1 MSSQLPAESL
11 DHIFRDARTHNDWTD
26 KDVEEALIRGTYDLM
41 KFGPTSANCCPAR
54 FVFIRSE
61 EAKQRLAPFM
71 SEGNREKTL
80 KAPWTV
86 IIAHDLNF
94 PEKIPELFPHNPGA
108 KDWFKDPQNRAETAF
123 RNGTLQGAYFMLAAR
138 SMGLDCG
145 PMSGFDRGGVDK
157 EFFQSNPETEQWTA
171 NFICSLGYGNEDA
184 LFPRSPRLAFEDA
197 CQIL

>member
-1 MSSQLPAESL
+1 
-11 DHIFRDARTHNDWTD
+11 
-26 KDVEEALIRGTYDLM
+26 
-41 KFGPTSANCCPAR
+41 
-54 FVFIRSE
+54 
-61 EAKQRLAPFM
+61 
-71 SEGNREKTL
+71 
-80 KAPWTV
+80 
-86 IIAHDLNF
+86 
-94 PEKIPELFPHNPGA
+94 
-108 KDWFKDPQNRAETAF
+108 
-123 RNGTLQGAYFMLAAR
+123 MLAAR